1 MNQPQP
7 DFLNLGSQGSKRERT
22 RASLLRSGVAVI
34 AEKGVEALR
43 ITDVTEHAGVAN
55 GTYYNYFDDKDA
67 LITAISDEVLGGLA
81 EALDRGLEGEDNAV
95 RRMTLA
101 SAGAIRGALIYAEV
115 GAVVANMAEQVPAT
129 RGRLLQ
135 FMRQDLTLGVEQGRF
150 EVEVSDFLLEQIF
163 ALVVVAIRAQS
174 RSGLDPEKTK
184 QVCEHILRLCG
195 LTPSAARRAVASV
208 L

>member
-1 MNQPQP
+1 MSQPQP
-7 DFLNLGSQGSKRERT
+7 DFFAPDNQGSKRERT
-22 RASLLRSGVAVI
+22 RAALLRSGVAVI

-43 ITDVTEHAGVAN
+43 ITEVTEHAGVAN

-67 LITAISDEVLGGLA
+67 LIAAISDEVLGGLA
-81 EALDRGLEGEDNAV
+81 EALDRSLEGEDNAV

-101 SAGAIRGALIYAEV
+101 SAGAINGALLYAEV

-135 FMRQDLTLGVEQGRF
+135 FMRQDLALGVEQGRF

-163 ALVVVAIRAQS
+163 ALVVVAIREQS
-174 RSGLDPEKTK
+174 RSGPDPDKTS

-195 LTPSAARRAVASV
+195 LTPGAARRAVASV